1 MDDWESRITVEPGKK
16 RGFPCIRGMRIS
28 VRNVMEYLEGGMT
41 EDEILT
47 DFPELEREDLQ
58 LRACMLPVTGPA
70 PPIRGARSREIGCI
84 EHACG

>member
-16 RGFPCIRGMRIS
+16 RAFPCIRGMRIS

-47 DFPELEREDLQ
+47 DFPYLEREDLDAA
-58 LRACMLPVTGPA
+58 RRYAARYGTGPTNPWSSFA
-70 PPIRGARSREIGCI
+70 GDRLR
-84 EHACG
+84 